1 VGKLGNAYFSKCE
14 IAGQTDFLYGFG
26 TAWIQSSRLALRS
39 CGGGITAWKGTNT
52 TFVNKYGVY
61 IHDSVVEKANSS
73 LSIAG
78 KCALG
83 RPWNAQHRS
92 IFANN
97 SLDDSIEPSGYI
109 KWSATDT
116 HINYNTTMAE
126 YNDYGPGFN
135 LTGRIAANI
144 TILMNDEQY
153 APYSSPQKVF
163 QFPFTQGE
171 EGNVGWIDF
180 SV

>member
-1 VGKLGNAYFSKCE
+1 MLAAE
-14 IAGQTDFLYGFG
+14 PWTDD
-26 TAWIQSSRLALRS
+26 QQ
-39 CGGGITAWKGTNT
+39 
-52 TFVNKYGVY
+52 
-61 IHDSVVEKANSS
+61 
-73 LSIAG
+73 
-78 KCALG
+78 
-83 RPWNAQHRS
+83 NAQHRS

-109 KWSATDT
+109 KWSA
-116 HINYNTTMAE
+116 
-126 YNDYGPGFN
+126 GFN

-144 TILMNDEQY
+144 TILMNDSQY

-180 SV
+180 QCSV

>member
-1 VGKLGNAYFSKCE
+1 MDPVIAAGAAWLRRRHHGLEGYQHDLREQVRRVHPRQRGGEGELEPVDCGEVRAGPAVGALTSLPRFFICLVATE
-14 IAGQTDFLYGFG
+14 PWADGQ
-26 TAWIQSSRLALRS
+26 Q
-39 CGGGITAWKGTNT
+39 
-52 TFVNKYGVY
+52 
-61 IHDSVVEKANSS
+61 
-73 LSIAG
+73 
-78 KCALG
+78 
-83 RPWNAQHRS
+83 NAQHRS

-97 SLDDSIEPSGYI
+97 CLDDSIEPSGYI

-116 HINYNTTMAE
+116 RINYNTTMAE
-126 YNDYGPGFN
+126 YNDYGLGFN

-163 QFPFTQGE
+163 QFPFAQGK